1 MTFGAESTIVNPV
14 EIIIFGIYLAI
25 GAGCGVWTVNRV
37 RVDPWK
43 ARFQGLR
50 TLLGRREAQA
60 LVAGGCLLLAV
71 FWPIGWPWLW
81 HNTRHDDG
89 TVP

>member
-1 MTFGAESTIVNPV
+1 MNAV
-14 EIIIFGIYLAI
+14 EIIIIGAYLAI
-25 GAGCGVWTVNRV
+25 GAGCSVWTANLS

-43 ARFQGLR
+43 ARFQGLC
-50 TLLGRREAQA
+50 TLLGRAEARA
-60 LVAGGCLLLAV
+60 LLAGGCLLLGV

-89 TVP
+89 KVP